1 MQTDKEIRIA
11 YLVSQY
17 PAVNHT
23 FILREIRGLRKLG
36 AELRV
41 ASISDADRPPEK
53 MTADEREE
61 AANTYFVKS
70 AGLLNVAGDHLA
82 TFVANPA
89 GYFRGLVCA
98 LSLGQFHPKRTLSA
112 LFYFAEAVIVG
123 RWMQHQGLSHF
134 HTHFSSTVGL
144 IMQRIFPVT
153 MSMTI
158 HGPGEF
164 DDPAGFRLSEKIAAS
179 SFVCA
184 ISNYGRSQLMKVS
197 DYSEWNKIEVSPLG
211 IDPAVF
217 TTRPFREAPET
228 FEVIC
233 VGRLAPVKAQHILVA
248 AIDRL
253 RKQGR
258 RVRLRL
264 IGDGPDRRGLE
275 QNVSAR
281 RLNHDV
287 IFEGWCNQDQVLA
300 LYEQADAFAL
310 ASFAEGVP
318 VVLMEAMA
326 MEIPCVATRI
336 TGVPELIRDGV
347 DGLLIAPSSVEELA
361 EAIATLMDDP
371 ELRRRLGSA
380 GRERVMEKYDLAH
393 NTAQLANIMRCRMAQ
408 ADFGKIAVAQP
419 ITQPEARVEAV
430 GLSTHREKNLLQKQK
445 SI

>member
-36 AELRV
+36 YELLV

-70 AGLLNVAGDHLA
+70 TGVLKVAGDHLA
-82 TFVANPA
+82 TFFARPA
-89 GYFRGLVCA
+89 GYLRGLVCA

-123 RWMQHQGLSHF
+123 RWMEREGLSHF

-144 IMQRIFPVT
+144 IMRRIFPFT

-158 HGPGEF
+158 HGPSEF
-164 DDPAGFRLSEKIAAS
+164 DDPAGFRLSAKIKAS

-197 DYSEWNKIEVSPLG
+197 GYNEWSKIEVSPLG

-217 TTRPFREAPET
+217 APRPFREAPET

-248 AIDRL
+248 AIDSL

-264 IGDGPDRRGLE
+264 VGDGPDRRSLE
-275 QNVSAR
+275 QDVIAR
-281 RLNHDV
+281 GLSRDV
-287 IFEGWCNQDQVLA
+287 IFEGWRNQDQVLA
-300 LYEQADAFAL
+300 LYEQADIFAL

-347 DGLLIAPSSVEELA
+347 DGLLVAPSSVEEMA
-361 EAIATLMDDP
+361 EAIAKLMDDP

-380 GRERVMEKYDLAH
+380 GRRRVMEKYDLAR
-393 NTAQLANIMRCRMAQ
+393 NTAQLANIIRSRVAP
-408 ADFGKIAVAQP
+408 AVSGT
-419 ITQPEARVEAV
+419 IGVTQPSARVEAV
-430 GLSTHREKNLLQKQK
+430 SLNRNTGD
-445 SI
+445 